1 MSEGLSPSALP
12 TLPVGLAGALEP
24 LAEVWVYLAATPLFG
39 LTLTLG
45 AYVIAERLSARS
57 GRHPLANPVLW
68 SVLAIIAVLAATG
81 TPYRR
86 YFEGAQF
93 VHFLLG
99 TATVALAVPLARLWP
114 ELRSRAGSL
123 LLGLVIGA
131 AVSIAVALGSAE
143 LLGASALLKASLLPK
158 SVTAPIAM
166 GIAERV
172 GGSATLA
179 AVFAVTTGI
188 VGALVVTPLLNA
200 MGVRDW
206 AARGFALGLAAHG
219 IGTARAWSVHPRA
232 GAYASLAMGL
242 HGVLAALLLPWLAH
256 WLLV

>member
-1 MSEGLSPSALP
+1 MAEGAARPLLPTGLS
-12 TLPVGLAGALEP
+12 GALEP

-39 LTLTLG
+39 LTLTLS
-45 AYVIAERLSARS
+45 AYVLADAVSQRT

-68 SVLAIIAVLAATG
+68 SVIVIIAVLGATD

-99 TATVALAVPLARLWP
+99 TATVALAIPLARLWP
-114 ELRSRAGSL
+114 ELRARAAAL
-123 LLGLVIGA
+123 LAALALGAGTSV
-131 AVSIAVALGSAE
+131 VVALGLAWLFGGST
-143 LLGASALLKASLLPK
+143 LLLASLLPK

-166 GIAERV
+166 GIAERA

-179 AVFAVTTGI
+179 AVFTVTTGI
-188 VGALVVTPLLNA
+188 VGALIVTPLLNA

-206 AARGFALGLAAHG
+206 AARGYALGLAAHG

-242 HGVLAALLLPWLAH
+242 HGVLGALLLPSVARWLQA
-256 WLLV
+256 

>member
-1 MSEGLSPSALP
+1 MNERLPPLPMGL
-12 TLPVGLAGALEP
+12 TGALEP

-45 AYVIAERLSARS
+45 TYVLADRLSARS

-68 SVLAIIAVLAATG
+68 SVLAIIAVLWVSE

-99 TATVALAVPLARLWP
+99 TATVALAIPLARLWP
-114 ELRSRAGSL
+114 ELRARAGTL
-123 LLGLVIGA
+123 LVALGLGA
-131 AVSIAVALGSAE
+131 GVSIAVALGVAWS
-143 LLGASALLKASLLPK
+143 LGASPVLLASLLPK

-166 GIAERV
+166 GIADQI

-179 AVFAVTTGI
+179 AVFTVTTGI
-188 VGALVVTPLLNA
+188 VGAMIVAPLLNA

-206 AARGFALGLAAHG
+206 AARGYALGLAAHG

-242 HGVLAALLLPWLAH
+242 HGVLGALLLPGLARWLM
-256 WLLV
+256 

>member
-1 MSEGLSPSALP
+1 MNDDPAA
-12 TLPVGLAGALEP
+12 TRPVGLGLALEP

-45 AYVIAERLSARS
+45 AYVVADHVSART

-68 SVLAIIAVLAATG
+68 SVLAIIAVLVATG

-99 TATVALAVPLARLWP
+99 TATVALAIPLARLWP
-114 ELRSRAGSL
+114 ELRSRRSA
-123 LLGLVIGA
+123 LLGALALGA
-131 AVSIAVALGSAE
+131 STSIAVALGLAWA
-143 LLGASALLKASLLPK
+143 LGTSPAVLASLLPK

-166 GIAERV
+166 GVAEKV

-179 AVFAVTTGI
+179 AVFTVTTGI

-206 AARGFALGLAAHG
+206 AARGYALGLAAHG

-242 HGVLAALLLPWLAH
+242 HGVLGALLLPWLGG
-256 WLLV
+256 WLHG

>member
-1 MSEGLSPSALP
+1 MTEPRS
-12 TLPVGLAGALEP
+12 TLPLGLNGALEP
-24 LAEVWVYLAATPLFG
+24 LTEVWVYLAATPLFG

-45 AYVIAERLSARS
+45 TYVIAERVSARS

-68 SVLAIIAVLAATG
+68 SVLAIVAVLAATG

-114 ELRSRAGSL
+114 ELRARAGTLLLAL
-123 LLGLVIGA
+123 LLGAGMSIG
-131 AVSIAVALGSAE
+131 VALGVAWA
-143 LLGASALLKASLLPK
+143 LGATPVMLASLLPK

-166 GIAERV
+166 GIAERI

-179 AVFAVTTGI
+179 AVFTVTTGI
-188 VGALVVTPLLNA
+188 VGALIVTPLLNA

-242 HGVLAALLLPWLAH
+242 HGVLGAVLLPGLARWLMA
-256 WLLV
+256 

>member
-1 MSEGLSPSALP
+1 MRDGLAAQ
-12 TLPVGLAGALEP
+12 LPVGLSHALEP

-39 LTLTLG
+39 LTLTLS
-45 AYVIAERLSARS
+45 AYIVADYVSARS
-57 GRHPLANPVLW
+57 GRRPIANPVLW
-68 SVLAIIAVLAATG
+68 SVLAIIAVLTATD

-93 VHFLLG
+93 VHFMLG

-114 ELRSRAGSL
+114 ELRAR
-123 LLGLVIGA
+123 
-131 AVSIAVALGSAE
+131 SAT
-143 LLGASALLKASLLPK
+143 LLGALALGATTSIVVTLGAAWALGASPVILASLLPK

-166 GIAERV
+166 GVAEKV

-179 AVFAVTTGI
+179 VVFTMTTGI
-188 VGALVVTPLLNA
+188 VGALIVSPLLNA
-200 MGVRDW
+200 LGVRDW
-206 AARGFALGLAAHG
+206 AARGYAIGLASHG

-242 HGVLAALLLPWLAH
+242 HGVFGALLLPWLGG
-256 WLLV
+256 WLTR

>member
-1 MSEGLSPSALP
+1 MIDAGGLPR
-12 TLPVGLAGALEP
+12 LPVGLTGALGP

-45 AYVIAERLSARS
+45 TYVVADRVSVAT

-68 SVLAIIAVLAATG
+68 SVLAIIGVLVATG

-114 ELRSRAGSL
+114 ELRARAAVL
-123 LLGLVIGA
+123 LLALAIGSTVSVAIAMGA
-131 AVSIAVALGSAE
+131 AWALGGSK
-143 LLGASALLKASLLPK
+143 LLLASLLPK
-158 SVTAPIAM
+158 AVTAPIAM
-166 GIAERV
+166 GIADKI

-179 AVFAVTTGI
+179 AVFTVTTGI
-188 VGALVVTPLLNA
+188 VGALVVTPLLDA
-200 MGVRDW
+200 LGIHHR
-206 AARGFALGLAAHG
+206 AARGFAAGLAAHG
-219 IGTARAWSVHPRA
+219 IGTARAWSIHPRT

-242 HGVLAALLLPWLAH
+242 HGVLGALLLPSVGA
-256 WLLV
+256 WLLR

>member
-1 MSEGLSPSALP
+1 MNDSLVAK
-12 TLPVGLAGALEP
+12 LPVGLSHALEP

-39 LTLTLG
+39 LTLTLS
-45 AYVIAERLSARS
+45 AYIVADYVSVRS
-57 GRHPLANPVLW
+57 GRQPIANPVLW
-68 SVLAIIAVLAATG
+68 SVLMIIAVLTVSG

-114 ELRSRAGSL
+114 ELRARSGVLMGAL
-123 LLGLVIGA
+123 ALGA
-131 AVSIAVALGSAE
+131 TTSIAVTLSVAWA
-143 LLGASALLKASLLPK
+143 LGASPVIMASLLPK

-166 GIAERV
+166 GVAEKV

-179 AVFAVTTGI
+179 VVFTMTTGI
-188 VGALVVTPLLNA
+188 VGALIVAPLLNA
-200 MGVRDW
+200 LGVRDW
-206 AARGFALGLAAHG
+206 AARGFAIGLASHG

-242 HGVLAALLLPWLAH
+242 HAVLGALLLPWIGG
-256 WLLV
+256 WLTR

>member
-1 MSEGLSPSALP
+1 MSGSRAL
-12 TLPVGLAGALEP
+12 TLPVGLSGALEP

-45 AYVIAERLSARS
+45 AYVIAERVSARS

-114 ELRSRAGSL
+114 ELRARAGTLLLAL
-123 LLGLVIGA
+123 LLGA
-131 AVSIAVALGSAE
+131 ATSIAVALGTAWA
-143 LLGASALLKASLLPK
+143 LGGSKLILASLLPK

-166 GIAERV
+166 GIAERI

-188 VGALVVTPLLNA
+188 VGALIVTPLLNA
-200 MGVRDW
+200 LSVRDW
-206 AARGFALGLAAHG
+206 AARGFAAGLAAHG
-219 IGTARAWSVHPRA
+219 IGTARAWSIHPRA

-242 HGVLAALLLPWLAH
+242 HGIAGALLLPWLAR
-256 WLLV
+256 WLVG

>member
-1 MSEGLSPSALP
+1 MSEGLA
-12 TLPVGLAGALEP
+12 TRLPVGLGHALEP
-24 LAEVWVYLAATPLFG
+24 LADVWVFLAATPLFG

-45 AYVIAERLSARS
+45 AYVVADHVSART

-68 SVLAIIAVLAATG
+68 SVLAIIAVLAASG

-114 ELRSRAGSL
+114 ELRARSATL
-123 LLGLVIGA
+123 LVALGLGA
-131 AVSIAVALGSAE
+131 STSIAVALGLAWA
-143 LLGASALLKASLLPK
+143 LGASPAMLASLLPK

-166 GIAERV
+166 GVAEKV

-179 AVFAVTTGI
+179 AVFTVTTGI

-206 AARGFALGLAAHG
+206 AARGYAIGLAAHG

-242 HGVLAALLLPWLAH
+242 HGVLGALLLPWLGG
-256 WLLV
+256 WLRG